1 MILTFEEGIRRSHE
15 HELCEG
21 DMVSFL
27 QKTFEQ
33 APICFVGVSHLHS
46 TTAYFGIYAEAIS
59 SFPHFEAFYTN
70 RRDRVL
76 ITQTRTSP
84 WRSLELICRS
94 YKDRLSNLNVG

>member
-1 MILTFEEGIRRSHE
+1 MRRKKSHVILTLEEGIRRSHE

-59 SFPHFEAFYTN
+59 SFSHFESFYTN
-70 RRDRVL
+70 RRDRV
-76 ITQTRTSP
+76 
-84 WRSLELICRS
+84 
-94 YKDRLSNLNVG
+94 